1 MKLEDATKEE
11 LIWWIREHTFV
22 LSRELDR
29 FEADILFRRSE
40 QYNAKA
46 SLAGEQFRQAL
57 AEYCKLLEPYY
68 GKPLSLIPD
77 HVIKRGAELE
87 TTMKKASQDQRRYW
101 TAADNC
107 LTRI

>member
-46 SLAGEQFRQAL
+46 SLAGEQCRQAF
-57 AEYCKLLEPYY
+57 AEYRELLEPYN
-68 GKPLSLIPD
+68 GKPLHSIPD
-77 HVIKRGAELE
+77 HVVKRGAELE
-87 TTMKKASQDQRRYW
+87 KTMEKAIQTQRRCRA
-101 TAADNC
+101 AADQC
-107 LTRI
+107 LKQI